1 MCDGF
6 CPQSRPLLQPLR
18 GDTARFGLLDG
29 IVSGIQEATKE
40 VTVQH
45 VLVPTKD
52 KAASVFAGVK
62 ECGVE
67 SIGRFA
73 QEASECGSAKKR
85 PDAKMSQ
92 LRGEPGE
99 LSFRRGQMAKE
110 FESVAFEAPL
120 KVVQEPFKT
129 QFGWHVMVV
138 NKRTPLPIFLAGAGI
153 RSRVDSKAVTPP
165 SGANEGGGIWYH
177 ACLHIHPNRSS
188 SSPSPSLSPPS
199 PSSACSPSASA
210 CASASASPSNSG
222 GVHNH
227 SPYSQLTVYSDS
239 GGAHSHSVK
248 SRF

>member
-138 NKRTPLPIFLAGAGI
+138 NKRTGEETPATSSVQSTVPAPI
-153 RSRVDSKAVTPP
+153 VDGDVQVQPKKTGQKRTKGTKPKT
-165 SGANEGGGIWYH
+165 GNGGFG
-177 ACLHIHPNRSS
+177 
-188 SSPSPSLSPPS
+188 
-199 PSSACSPSASA
+199 
-210 CASASASPSNSG
+210 
-222 GVHNH
+222 
-227 SPYSQLTVYSDS
+227 
-239 GGAHSHSVK
+239 
-248 SRF
+248 